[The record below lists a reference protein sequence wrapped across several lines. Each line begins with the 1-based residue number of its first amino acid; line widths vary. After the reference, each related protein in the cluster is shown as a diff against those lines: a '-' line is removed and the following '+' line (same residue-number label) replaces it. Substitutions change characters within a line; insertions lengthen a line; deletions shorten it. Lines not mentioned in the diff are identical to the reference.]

1 MIEYIIKIKR
11 EVRSIFKDRWVW
23 LMAWRDGRH
32 NFSRLFFF
40 VASLITGIAAVVA
53 IGSLNYALQGE
64 LDNNAKELLGA
75 DLVINSSKPF
85 DKGFI
90 KKLDTA
96 KRELAKDADMPS
108 MVMFLNTKQSRLI
121 KLTALEG
128 AFPFYGKI
136 VTQPANAYELMKT
149 GRYALL
155 DESLARQYEVSSNDT
170 IRLGTKNFIVAGV
183 VEKFPGG
190 GELTATLAPAVYISF
205 SALDSTGLVQFG
217 SRINYSLFVKTTSEK
232 QTENAINLIKPLVED
247 LGYSYETIEGRKKG
261 LGEGFQSVYRFFSL
275 LAFIALILGCIG
287 VASSVHIYAR
297 EKREEVAILRC
308 VGSSGWQA
316 FNIYF
321 IQIFVLGVVGSIVG
335 ALLGVGI
342 QQLIPY
348 AFGDYLPLELQLG
361 ISWRAFGEGIFIGA
375 LVSVLFS
382 ILPLVAVR
390 FVPPLAV
397 LRSDF
402 GSTKVVS
409 KTKWTAIVLI
419 GLFPLLAAAY
429 QTRSF
434 ISGGLFT
441 IGLALALG
449 SLALVAMGLLYLV
462 RRYFPKN
469 GSFIFRHALSNL
481 FRPNNQT
488 QVLLVTIGLGAFII
502 STLNIIQSSLLN
514 QVEFRGNENQSNT
527 ILFDIQSS
535 QKDDVVKLISKHN
548 LPVNQ
553 VVPIVTCR
561 LSGINGFTVEKL
573 QDSDSVKIPNW
584 ALTREYRVTYRDSLH
599 SSEELIEGEMHL
611 YKAGAQDSVGVTIS
625 EGMHETLKVKV
636 GDTLMFDIQGVPIKT
651 FISGIR
657 KVEWPNDPPNFI
669 FVFPNGVLE
678 NAPQIWVAT
687 TRVDN
692 PSEAIQFQQE
702 LVFGFPNVS
711 LIDLKLILSTVDE
724 LFSKIGLVVRFLA
737 LFSIVTGLVVLA
749 GAVMNS
755 KFARIKENV
764 LLRTLGARTGQI
776 MKITLIEYS
785 YVGIFSAITGLVL
798 SLGGGWLLTK
808 FFFEVQFSVNLVEL
822 AIITGSVIFLTVLI
836 GWWNSREVISTPP
849 LQVLRK
855 EG

>member
-32 NFSRLFFF
+32 NFSRLFLF